1 LASVFSLGLTM
12 EAYIIPSL
20 VFLLCSGL
28 VLYGHFVLVQRQR
41 HAQRRLAEAEEEDAT
56 PRESFLGHLAPAL
69 AAQIPITNGDRTALG
84 QELRK
89 AGYYR
94 PTALLEYAAV
104 RWLLTIGPVFA
115 AGVLALLM
123 DSTTAALNCWI
134 GGLLVGA
141 LGYSLPRVYLY
152 YRGKARA
159 AAIERGL
166 PVAIDMVN
174 LGLSAGLN
182 VLTSLQRA
190 AKELPAS
197 YPVLAFELDLVS
209 KQAELRTLE
218 FAMLQFADRSG
229 LPNVRNLAVILSQS
243 ETLGTDALATLRE
256 YADSMRTN
264 MRQRADEM
272 ANKAPFKLLFP
283 AYLMAI
289 GAAVLIITPSVLEFN
304 AFRRANTIGALNEE
318 ARKSLNT
325 PGSTTTAPPPAPAN
339 FP

>member
-1 LASVFSLGLTM
+1 M
-12 EAYIIPSL
+12 ELYVVPFL

-41 HAQRRLAEAEEEDAT
+41 RAERRLAETDEDEVK
-56 PRESFLGHLAPAL
+56 PREPFLGHWAPAL
-69 AAQIPITNGDRTALG
+69 AAQIPLGNGDRGALA

-94 PTALLEYAAV
+94 PTALTEYAAL
-104 RWLLTIGPVFA
+104 RWVLTITPVFA
-115 AGVLALLM
+115 AGVLALFM

-134 GGLLVGA
+134 VGLILGA
-141 LGYSLPRVYLY
+141 LGYSLPRLYLH

-159 AAIERGL
+159 AQIERGL
-166 PVAIDMVN
+166 PVAIDMLN

-190 AKELPAS
+190 AKELPAA
-197 YPVLAFELDLVS
+197 YPVLGFELDLVS
-209 KQAELRTLE
+209 RQAELRTLD
-218 FAMLQFADRSG
+218 FAMGQFADRCG
-229 LPNVRNLAVILSQS
+229 LPNVRNLSVILSQS

-272 ANKAPFKLLFP
+272 ANRAPFKLLFP
-283 AYLMAI
+283 AYLMAV

-304 AFRRANTIGALNEE
+304 AFRRANLIGDLNQEAVKKLEE
-318 ARKSLNT
+318 PPARLPES
-325 PGSTTTAPPPAPAN
+325 PPPTVN